1 MGIQVSGVVESKSKK
16 GNSIKVDGEWYGTFN
31 ASDLPAEWKDN
42 VTFEYNMDKTGR
54 YRNIVKGSVKVLDS
68 AGASAVTGA
77 GAAPRS
83 NNLLGVELGHASNL
97 AMRVTEQMAWSQE
110 DLGGQEFWKAFVK
123 NTDTAFKIMKSL
135 RARYEEEGK
144 APIATEEE
152 EEVVVIKPDATP
164 DVSLEANIEDLF

>member
-1 MGIQVSGVVESKSKK
+1 MKIIAVNAGSSSLKFQLLNMPQETELVSGVVESKSKK

-68 AGASAVTGA
+68 AGASAVTGG

-83 NNLLGVELGHASNL
+83 NNMLGVELGHASNL
-97 AMRVTEQMAWSQE
+97 AMRVTEQMPQGGPG
-110 DLGGQEFWKAFVK
+110 LGAIGRRPVAL
-123 NTDTAFKIMKSL
+123 A
-135 RARYEEEGK
+135 ARNR
-144 APIATEEE
+144 PIKVELT
-152 EEVVVIKPDATP
+152 
-164 DVSLEANIEDLF
+164 